1 MSKKHNPNKSELIQS
16 RNRSSAIKRSD
27 LVKLGLVLKDEA
39 EKRQAGGP
47 IDRENKI
54 IESIM
59 WGWQMHYSQGV
70 NMFSSMTD
78 FFRFLDIEVQFH
90 AKTDGLD
97 MQKAKEAYRYW
108 AKVCHFAEYDKLLVG
123 FFNEI
128 LDGKKIISRQ
138 ELMVR
143 LEGVDFQA
151 AAENIAY
158 TFPEA
163 ATKAE
168 SVGVRFIE
176 MEESLNA
183 TGQYIGKPCLEKAI
197 RLLEKYPSWIG
208 IFELTKDPLIIRLRN
223 FKKSKNSLL

>member
-1 MSKKHNPNKSELIQS
+1 MSKKYDPEKSKLILS
-16 RNRSSAIKRSD
+16 RNRRWTIKRAS
-27 LVKLGLVLKDEA
+27 LVKLWLVLKDEA

-59 WGWQMHYSQGV
+59 WDWQMHYSQGV

-97 MQKAKEAYRYW
+97 IQKAKEAYRYW
-108 AKVCHFAEYDKLLVG
+108 AKVCHSAEYDKLFTE

-128 LDGKKIISRQ
+128 LDGRKTISRQ
-138 ELMVR
+138 ELVVR
-143 LEGVDFQA
+143 LAGVDFQA

-158 TFPEA
+158 TFQEA

-176 MEESLNA
+176 KEESLNA

-197 RLLEKYPSWIG
+197 ALLEKYPSWLG
-208 IFELTKDPLIIRLRN
+208 IFELTKDPLIISLRN
-223 FKKSKNSLL
+223 FKKSKNGLL

>member
-1 MSKKHNPNKSELIQS
+1 MSKKPEQNKSKLILS
-16 RNRSSAIKRSD
+16 GNRSWTIKRSD
-27 LVKLGLVLKDEA
+27 LGKLGLVLIDEA

-59 WGWQMHYSQGV
+59 WDWQMHYSQGV
-70 NMFSSMTD
+70 NMFSSMTE
-78 FFRFLDIEVQFH
+78 FFKFLGIEVQFH
-90 AKTDGLD
+90 AKIDGLD
-97 MQKAKEAYRYW
+97 IQKGKEAYIYW
-108 AKVCHFAEYDKLLVG
+108 AKVCHSAEYEKLFTE

-128 LDGKKIISRQ
+128 LDGRKTISRQ
-138 ELMVR
+138 EFMVR

-168 SVGVRFIE
+168 SVGFRFIE
-176 MEESLNA
+176 MEESMNA

-197 RLLEKYPSWIG
+197 ILLKKYPSWLG
-208 IFELTKDPLIIRLRN
+208 LFELTKDPLIIRLRN